1 VTSVQSHSSRFRGL
15 GDLKLAARQV
25 YYEQLNFWLN
35 PIGAVFT
42 VGFSVVFLVLVGS
55 SAGHQH
61 SSAIGGH
68 LLIQYY
74 VPGFIAYG
82 VMAACFNMLTINLVV
97 RREMGLLKRVR
108 LSPLP
113 TWALMAAISA
123 NAILISLVQVI
134 LVLLIGR
141 FGYSVPFP
149 HNIPALI
156 VVLMV
161 GAASFTALGLGVST
175 LIPNQEAGAP
185 VTSIVFFVLL
195 FLSGL
200 WFPLA
205 PHSGLAKFSSYLPVR
220 HMIVAVYDASIGSGR
235 SSWPWHD
242 LLVLAIWGAGG
253 IFVAVRRWS
262 WAPRQATTGRR
273 RGRSRVEVLVRER
286 AN

>member
-1 VTSVQSHSSRFRGL
+1 MTGQPATRRFRGL
-15 GDLKLAARQV
+15 GELRLAARQV

-42 VGFSVVFLVLVGS
+42 VGFSVVFLILVGS
-55 SAGHQH
+55 TAGHQR
-61 SSAIGGH
+61 SSAIGGR
-68 LLIQYY
+68 LVIEYY

-97 RREMGLLKRVR
+97 RRETGLLKRMR

-113 TWALMAAISA
+113 TWAMMAAISA
-123 NAILISLVQVI
+123 NAILISLVQVV

-149 HNIPALI
+149 HDLPALV
-156 VVLMV
+156 VVLLV

-200 WFPLA
+200 WFPLPA
-205 PHSGLAKFSSYLPVR
+205 NSGLAKFSSYLPIR
-220 HMIVAVYDASIGSGR
+220 HMIVAVYDASIPEKAT

-242 LLVLAIWGAGG
+242 LVVLAVWGVVGM
-253 IFVAVRRWS
+253 FVAARRWS
-262 WAPRQATTGRR
+262 WAPRQATSGRAR
-273 RGRSRVEVLVRER
+273 TQVLGRLRSG
-286 AN
+286 